1 MNKRRRVAIVEEDRV
16 QEEFAG
22 AFGGVD
28 VHGNSNVVTG
38 GVVGHETLDVGELV
52 GTSIGGAVLQS

>member
-1 MNKRRRVAIVEEDRV
+1 MNKRRRVAIVEEDQV

-38 GVVGHETLDVGELV
+38 GVEVRGTLC
-52 GTSIGGAVLQS
+52 IG

>member
-38 GVVGHETLDVGELV
+38 GVEGHGTLDVGALA
-52 GTSIGGAVLQS
+52 GTSIGGADLQS